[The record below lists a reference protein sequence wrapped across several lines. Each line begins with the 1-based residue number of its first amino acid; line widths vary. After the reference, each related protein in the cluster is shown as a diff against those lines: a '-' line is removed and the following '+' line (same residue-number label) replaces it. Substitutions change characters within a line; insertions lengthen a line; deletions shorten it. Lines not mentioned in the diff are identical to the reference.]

1 MISTIVNTE
10 LPLAE
15 RFMVKKNVIR
25 HGSGKKRFCIVT
37 GTHGDEL
44 EGQMVCYEMA
54 RLVQENIACLD
65 GTVEIYPAL
74 NPLGIDTIQRGIPNF
89 DLDMNRIF
97 PGNEHGTMAEQAA
110 YRICEDL
117 KGADMVIDIHS
128 SNLYLRESP
137 QVRINVLNEEQLVP
151 QAKHLGVDFVWV
163 HDAATVLEATLAH
176 SLNSTGTPC
185 LVVEMGVGQR
195 INHHMCVHLVKGIF
209 NLMHEMGMWN
219 AEDKEKP
226 YANVNVGGSVG
237 GGVGGGVGDSDGDSV
252 GGSVHDETPDALSH
266 LTGDG
271 QPLLNPIVCKGNRV
285 TFLNAACSGVFLTE
299 LRTGKMVKEGQSI
312 GKIVDPLTGTVL
324 SDVVSPIEGFLFTIR
339 AYPIVY
345 EGSLMAR
352 IFQYNE
358 DELDIVKA
366 VSAAEEQE

>member
-1 MISTIVNTE
+1 MIKTIVNTE

-15 RFMVKKNVIR
+15 RFLVRKNVIQ
-25 HGSGKKRFCIVT
+25 GGQGKKRICIVT

-54 RLVQENIACLD
+54 RLVQEHIDMLD
-65 GTVEIYPAL
+65 GIVEIYPAL

-137 QVRINVLNEEQLVP
+137 QVRINVLNENELVHE
-151 QAKHLGVDFVWV
+151 ARHLGVDFIWV

-195 INHHMCVHLVKGIF
+195 INHRMCSHLVKGIF
-209 NLMHEMGMWN
+209 NLMHEMGMWGSSTES
-219 AEDKEKP
+219 AEAFLASIDP
-226 YANVNVGGSVG
+226 
-237 GGVGGGVGDSDGDSV
+237 
-252 GGSVHDETPDALSH
+252 L
-266 LTGDG
+266 
-271 QPLLNPIVCKGNRV
+271 PLLDPIVCKGNRV
-285 TFLNAACSGVFLTE
+285 TFLNAECSGVFLTD
-299 LRTGKMVKEGQSI
+299 LRTGKIIRKGQSV
-312 GKIVDPLTGTVL
+312 GKIVDPLTGQVL
-324 SDVVSPIEGFLFTIR
+324 SDVVSPIDGFLFTIR

-352 IFQYNE
+352 IFE
-358 DELDIVKA
+358 FCDDELRTVTA
-366 VSAAEEQE
+366 VSQAEENN